1 MIPTPDPLDSDLP
14 FILGDAEGEEAQ
26 LRALENASEAIV
38 FPLEARVRGESVEVL
53 AFTRSERVPMR
64 IMARVRAAT
73 SLASEPAEI
82 ELENVEFG
90 ESTIARRF
98 VGAYREW
105 LERRRSTD
113 LHQQIDPQDDLD
125 T

>member
-1 MIPTPDPLDSDLP
+1 MAANPDPLDSDLP

-38 FPLEARVRGESVEVL
+38 LPLEARVRGELVEVFAL
-53 AFTRSERVPMR
+53 ARSELPRVG
-64 IMARVRAAT
+64 IVARVRGAA
-73 SLASEPAEI
+73 SLARKPAEI
-82 ELENVEFG
+82 GLDDVEFG

-98 VGAYREW
+98 VVAYREW
-105 LERRRSTD
+105 LERKRIVEVSRRS
-113 LHQQIDPQDDLD
+113 DPQSDLD